1 MSVAGVIL
9 LLFPVLLAA
18 TEAPAFSV
26 KAQAI
31 LAACKTVGGG
41 STYFDVQFCE
51 GALGSV
57 AGSGAPLDYQAF
69 GGLAVGL
76 LADNATSTK
85 AKIDRLLQGGG
96 GVKLKAQDDVAVT
109 RCLQSCQSLYGGIV
123 AGGPPC
129 TAAVK
134 TGKFA
139 EATAILEKAAAA
151 AKACEDGFGK
161 IKAASPLSIE
171 DDDAFKLAK
180 LGVALLRFL

>member
-1 MSVAGVIL
+1 
-9 LLFPVLLAA
+9 
-18 TEAPAFSV
+18 V

-85 AKIDRLLQGGG
+85 AKIDLLLGGG
-96 GVKLKAQDDVAVT
+96 GVKLKSQDDVAVT

-129 TAAVK
+129 T
-134 TGKFA
+134 A

-161 IKAASPLSIE
+161 IKAASPLSVE